1 MLRSQVT
8 LNPLPLP
15 LSDPGWAFTRPEESI
30 MVISS
35 SVNDEMTPEFTVAPD
50 SVQEW
55 KSDSGRTPP
64 EPLGA
69 SAIHS
74 ALEFAQ
80 LEQLCVVVKLLAEWR
95 SR

>member
-1 MLRSQVT
+1 
-8 LNPLPLP
+8 
-15 LSDPGWAFTRPEESI
+15 

-35 SVNDEMTPEFTVAPD
+35 SVNDEMTPEFTVALE

-55 KSDSGRTPP
+55 KSARGRTPP

-80 LEQLCVVVKLLAEWR
+80 LEQLCVVVKLLPER
-95 SR
+95 EESVTLRV